1 MVANGERKNG
11 KNDRERPARLIDV
24 ARRAEVSRAT
34 AARAL
39 GGYGLVGD
47 ETRERVVT
55 AARELSYSA
64 NVVARAMRA
73 GRTQTIGVVVADISN
88 SFFSYAVRAMI
99 DTAAKAGYHTLVLN
113 TDDDLAKEADAVRV
127 LIEKRAD
134 GLVVVP
140 SSPSHY
146 KHLAMDGE
154 LAKPLVLLDRRIKG
168 LRVPTAYTDDRGGAG
183 EAIEL
188 FLERAH
194 VHIGLLV
201 ATAAARD
208 GPQKSEPE
216 GVVSTVQDRVGGA
229 LDALAK
235 QRASKPAIRYSRSS
249 VEEARAGALELL
261 AHKPRPTA
269 ILATNE
275 EMALGVL
282 SACDELG
289 LAIGTDVSLVSFD
302 DSPWAKVIAPAVSV
316 IKRPV
321 YELGNAA
328 VAALIREIRGEG
340 KAGKIELPT
349 ELIDRQSV
357 ANIRNRRGGN
367 DQFERARRNNSTAKH
382 RR

>member
-1 MVANGERKNG
+1 VASRDGKSGKNEGERA
-11 KNDRERPARLIDV
+11 ARLIDV
-24 ARRAEVSRAT
+24 ARRAKVSRAT

-47 ETRERVVT
+47 ETRERVMN
-55 AARELSYSA
+55 AARDLSYSA

-88 SFFSYAVRAMI
+88 SFFSYATRAMI

-127 LIEKRAD
+127 LIEKRVD

-140 SSPSHY
+140 SSPSHFD
-146 KHLAMDGE
+146 HLVMDGE
-154 LAKPLVLLDRRIKG
+154 LAKPLVLLDRRVKG
-168 LRVPTAYTDDRGGAG
+168 LRVPTAYTDDWGGAG
-183 EAIEL
+183 AAIEL
-188 FLERAH
+188 FRERGH

-201 ATAAARD
+201 ATAAARG
-208 GPQKSEPE
+208 GPQKLEPE

-235 QRASKPAIRYSRSS
+235 GRAGKPVIRYSRSS

-282 SACDELG
+282 SACGELG

-302 DSPWAKVIAPAVSV
+302 DSPWARVIAPAVSV

-340 KAGKIELPT
+340 RAGKIELAT

-357 ANIRNRRGGN
+357 ANIPNRR
-367 DQFERARRNNSTAKH
+367 ARK
-382 RR
+382 